1 MVVETVFKMTS
12 EHAILHGSFLVVSD
26 GFFVLIPSGK
36 RVANIQWWEI
46 KNYSIPRMTVVWCLY
61 GICRAQALGSVFVN
75 QTNAHVRP
83 HWALSLLG
91 RIGVLCLAP
100 GDNMQEPY
108 CILCQIW
115 KEAAESLS
123 TYIIRTFQKHN
134 ELQTSAINWDVNLRI
149 CDMNRRTWVNKVRK
163 TL

>member
-1 MVVETVFKMTS
+1 MVDETVFKMTS
-12 EHAILHGSFLVVSD
+12 ERAILHGGFLIVLD

-46 KNYSIPRMTVVWCLY
+46 KNHSIRRMTVGWCLS

-75 QTNAHVRP
+75 QITLTWDHIG
-83 HWALSLLG
+83 HWAYVLS
-91 RIGVLCLAP
+91 VAP
-100 GDNMQEPY
+100 RDNMHEPY

-115 KEAAESLS
+115 KEAAESLG
-123 TYIIRTFQKHN
+123 TYIMHTFQKHT
-134 ELQTSAINWDVNLRI
+134 ELQTSAINWEVNLRI
-149 CDMNRRTWVNKVRK
+149 HDMNQRTWVNKGWK